1 MEGHLIILIAFFIP
15 GILTI
20 VDFVFFVLKGEKRF
34 DHFGGL
40 ALDGIHLLGFPLLYT
55 LFFSYAGGSDF
66 TLFQE
71 PYSSLSI
78 PIIALSVIGYFIVRY
93 AYPFLSDS
101 WTTIIL
107 ILLTCGLF
115 INVSMIYEHLS
126 LFSFFNISIILL
138 YIMQIVTHSHR
149 LLKTTYDRN

>member
-1 MEGHLIILIAFFIP
+1 MEGYLIILVAFFIP

-20 VDFVFFVLKGEKRF
+20 VDFVFFVFKGEKRF

-126 LFSFFNISIILL
+126 LFSFFNISIILI

>member
-20 VDFVFFVLKGEKRF
+20 IDFVFFAIKGEKRF
-34 DHFGGL
+34 AHFGGL
-40 ALDGIHLLGFPLLYT
+40 ALDGIHLLGFPLLYM

-149 LLKTTYDRN
+149 LLKTTYD

>member
-1 MEGHLIILIAFFIP
+1 MEGHLIILVAFFIP

-20 VDFVFFVLKGEKRF
+20 VDFVFFVFKGEKRF

-40 ALDGIHLLGFPLLYT
+40 ALDGIHLLGFPLLYM
-55 LFFSYAGGSDF
+55 LFFSYGGGSDF

-149 LLKTTYDRN
+149 LLKTTYD

>member
-20 VDFVFFVLKGEKRF
+20 IDFVFFAIKGEKRF
-34 DHFGGL
+34 AHFGGL
-40 ALDGIHLLGFPLLYT
+40 ALDGIHLLGFPLLYM

-126 LFSFFNISIILL
+126 LFSFFNISIILI

>member
-1 MEGHLIILIAFFIP
+1 MEGYLIILIAFFIP

-20 VDFVFFVLKGEKRF
+20 VDFVFFAFKGEKRF

-40 ALDGIHLLGFPLLYT
+40 VLDGIHLLGFPMLYM
-55 LFFSYAGGSDF
+55 LFFPYAGDSAF
-66 TLFQE
+66 IIFQE

-78 PIIALSVIGYFIVRY
+78 PLIVLSVIGYFIVRY

-107 ILLTCGLF
+107 ILLSCGLF
-115 INVSMIYEHLS
+115 INVSMIYDHPS
-126 LFSFFNISIILL
+126 PFSFFNISIILL

-149 LLKTTYDRN
+149 LLNTTYD

>member
-1 MEGHLIILIAFFIP
+1 MEGYLIILIAFFIP

-20 VDFVFFVLKGEKRF
+20 VDFAFFAFKGEKRF

-40 ALDGIHLLGFPLLYT
+40 ALDGIHLLGFPMLYI
-55 LFFSYAGGSDF
+55 LFISYAGGSGF
-66 TLFQE
+66 IVFQK

-78 PIIALSVIGYFIVRY
+78 PVIVLSVIGYFIVRY

-107 ILLTCGLF
+107 ILLSCGLF
-115 INVSMIYEHLS
+115 INVSMGQ
-126 LFSFFNISIILL
+126 L
-138 YIMQIVTHSHR
+138 YFMGS
-149 LLKTTYDRN
+149 